1 MARSKKYE
9 KNLSNIQD
17 MLDDK
22 FERKVQVGYSK
33 GNETRKVGDTW
44 TDSDGKKWE
53 QKEGYIAS
61 VSNMPPVGL
70 FRHQCKDCKKG
81 CTKSYDVDTHKRM
94 GRCYHCQ
101 MDFET
106 MLQSHRIGEKGN
118 KWQFWVK
125 LNEWRRWDDM
135 MNETDLWAKQMKEE
149 EKNLWDMSVANALSN
164 AELGLTIKKNQ
175 G

>member
-1 MARSKKYE
+1 MKVE
-9 KNLSNIQD
+9 NWEGKN
-17 MLDDK
+17 K
-22 FERKVQVGYSK
+22 
-33 GNETRKVGDTW
+33 
-44 TDSDGKKWE
+44 
-53 QKEGYIAS
+53 
-61 VSNMPPVGL
+61 
-70 FRHQCKDCKKG
+70 
-81 CTKSYDVDTHKRM
+81 
-94 GRCYHCQ
+94 
-101 MDFET
+101 
-106 MLQSHRIGEKGN
+106 IGQNGN